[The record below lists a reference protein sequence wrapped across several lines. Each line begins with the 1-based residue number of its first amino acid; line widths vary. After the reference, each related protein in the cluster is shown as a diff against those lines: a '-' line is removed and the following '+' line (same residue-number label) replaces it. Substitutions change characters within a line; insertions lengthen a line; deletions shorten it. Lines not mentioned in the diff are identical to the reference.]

1 MIQIVGDHAG
11 RVKRWSSGEMALRWA
26 AAGMLAAQG
35 QFRRVKGYQELPQ
48 LAPALQRATA
58 QQPRLLDLPSAVSA

>member
-1 MIQIVGDHAG
+1 MT
-11 RVKRWSSGEMALRWA
+11 LRWT

-48 LAPALQRATA
+48 LALALQRAIA
-58 QQPRLLDLPSAVSA
+58 QEPGMLYPTPAVGA